1 MTSASAPSPP
11 IESRILDAA
20 LAEFSA
26 FGLRRTSMED
36 VARRAGVARGTVY
49 RKFAAKDVLVQA
61 VILREGRRFMAEFA
75 MVVEPYPALADKL
88 VEGWVFSLAHMRG
101 HALFSGLLFADPE
114 AMLPYLTVNN
124 STLLAVCRTFVAQF
138 LRDAQ
143 RRGELEPMDPDP
155 PAELMARIV
164 TSYIVSPDG
173 CLDLADQQQLRAF
186 ARRHLVPIITGLR
199 SRGCQEHGIS
209 RPEGAAG
216 TT

>member
-1 MTSASAPSPP
+1 MPAYAPSPGP
-11 IESRILDAA
+11 LPGVTELPLVTERILDAA

-49 RKFAAKDVLVQA
+49 RKFAAKDALVQA

-75 MVVEPYPALADKL
+75 AVVEPYPAIADKL

-101 HALFSGLLFADPE
+101 HALFCGLLFSDPE
-114 AMLPYLTVNN
+114 AMLPYLTVKNG
-124 STLLAVCRTFVAQF
+124 TLLAVCRAFVAQF
-138 LRDAQ
+138 IRDAQ
-143 RRGELEPMDPDP
+143 HRGELEPFDPDP

-173 CLDLADQQQLRAF
+173 CLDLADEQQIRAF
-186 ARRHLVPIITGLR
+186 ARRHLVPIITG
-199 SRGCQEHGIS
+199 
-209 RPEGAAG
+209 